1 MLSMKGQH
9 HVGYFFNLVLLVQ
22 GDEDDGGSPADVA
35 KSYMR
40 ARPPWASPSIQH
52 GELKSTSPQGMQL
65 FNEESKY
72 SIGRNSVSTSKVTFE
87 IFSYVSFLSFRDCD
101 L

>member
-52 GELKSTSPQGMQL
+52 GEGMQL